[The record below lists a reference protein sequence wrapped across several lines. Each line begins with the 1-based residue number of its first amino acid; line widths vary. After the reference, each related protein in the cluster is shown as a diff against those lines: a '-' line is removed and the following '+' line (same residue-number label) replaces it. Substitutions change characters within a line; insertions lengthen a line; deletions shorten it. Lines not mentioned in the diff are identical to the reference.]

1 MVLIPVNKRI
11 DSANKIHV
19 YWRDKLNVSRVCC
32 LYHSTDNIRTLSANL
47 KFICTS
53 FRNRKKCEPGEPG
66 AYELHWVF
74 FGGGGKSTRKSPYD
88 NHVINEFLSYV
99 PCYFKRN

>member
-1 MVLIPVNKRI
+1 MSIGNVMVLIPVNKRI

-74 FGGGGKSTRKSPYD
+74 FGGGGEIDKEIP
-88 NHVINEFLSYV
+88 L
-99 PCYFKRN
+99 